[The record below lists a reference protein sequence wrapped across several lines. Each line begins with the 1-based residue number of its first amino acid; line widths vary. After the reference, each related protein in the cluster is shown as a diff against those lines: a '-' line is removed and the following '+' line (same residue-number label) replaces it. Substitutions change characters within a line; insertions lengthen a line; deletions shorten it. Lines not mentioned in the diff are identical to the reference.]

1 MKFDTKEA
9 YHAVVFTPKGKM
21 MGGPDNAKFH
31 DAVKTYIDQGK
42 KNFVVDL
49 GNVDWMNSPGL
60 GVLITDH
67 SVRETLRITD
77 RAYIMADGKILIE
90 GTAIEKLRTGIYLK
104 EGRTSP
110 ATYASTLS

>member
-1 MKFDTKEA
+1 MKFETNEA

-31 DAVKTYIDQGK
+31 DAIKAYLDQGK

-60 GVLITDH
+60 GILITAFT
-67 SVRETLRITD
+67 SVKNAGGELGDRPADQEGQVPVCDYSARENLQDFRRD
-77 RAYIMADGKILIE
+77 
-90 GTAIEKLRTGIYLK
+90 
-104 EGRTSP
+104 
-110 ATYASTLS
+110 

>member
-31 DAVKTYIDQGK
+31 DAVRTFIDQGK

-60 GVLITDH
+60 GVLITAFT
-67 SVRETLRITD
+67 SVKNAGGELVLARPTKKVKSLFVITQLE
-77 RAYIMADGKILIE
+77 KIFKTFDELDD
-90 GTAIEKLRTGIYLK
+90 ALN
-104 EGRTSP
+104 SFS
-110 ATYASTLS
+110 A

>member
-21 MGGPDNAKFH
+21 MGGPDNVKFH
-31 DAVKTYIDQGK
+31 DAIKAYLDQGK

-60 GVLITDH
+60 GVLITAFT
-67 SVRETLRITD
+67 SVKNAGGELVIARPTKKVKSLFVITQLENIFTTFD
-77 RAYIMADGKILIE
+77 DMDEALNGFSA
-90 GTAIEKLRTGIYLK
+90 
-104 EGRTSP
+104 
-110 ATYASTLS
+110 

>member
-21 MGGPDNAKFH
+21 MGDPDNVKFH
-31 DAVKTYIDQGK
+31 EAVKSFIDQGK

-60 GVLITDH
+60 GVLITAFT
-67 SVRETLRITD
+67 SVKNAGGDLVIARPTKKVKSLFVITQLENIFKTFD
-77 RAYIMADGKILIE
+77 DLDDALN
-90 GTAIEKLRTGIYLK
+90 
-104 EGRTSP
+104 S
-110 ATYASTLS
+110 LSG

>member
-1 MKFDTKEA
+1 MKFETKEA

-31 DAVKTYIDQGK
+31 DAVKAYLDQGK

-60 GVLITDH
+60 GILITAFT
-67 SVRETLRITD
+67 SVKNAGGELVIARPTKKVKSLFVITQLE
-77 RAYIMADGKILIE
+77 KIFKTFDELDEALE
-90 GTAIEKLRTGIYLK
+90 GFSA
-104 EGRTSP
+104 
-110 ATYASTLS
+110 